1 MTCITSN
8 EKSNFYTYAY
18 LDSSNIPYYI
28 GKGQGKRAYLPH
40 KNVVVPDIQ
49 KILFLKTDLTE
60 AAALRHEEYMIEII
74 GRQFDGKG
82 QLTNVLPRGS
92 STSIEYERQDPDNW
106 ADSMLSSIFGSKTAA
121 CVLLFV
127 HRNEEA
133 HALRIAKTFNF
144 GLNQT
149 QRQLK
154 KFANESIL
162 LTRKVGSVRLY
173 GFNNRL
179 PTVQNLRKFLD
190 SYVKID

>member
-18 LDSSNIPYYI
+18 LDSSNSPYYI
-28 GKGQGKRAYLPH
+28 GKGQGNRAYLPH
-40 KNVVVPDIQ
+40 KNVTVPDVQ

-60 AAALRHEEYMIEII
+60 AAALKHEEYMIEVI
-74 GRQFDGKG
+74 GRQVDGKG

-92 STSIEYERQDPDNW
+92 STSIKYERQDPDDW
-106 ADSMLSSIFGSKTAA
+106 IDPILSSIFGSKTAA

>member
-1 MTCITSN
+1 
-8 EKSNFYTYAY
+8 
-18 LDSSNIPYYI
+18 
-28 GKGQGKRAYLPH
+28 
-40 KNVVVPDIQ
+40 
-49 KILFLKTDLTE
+49 
-60 AAALRHEEYMIEII
+60 MIEII
-74 GRQFDGKG
+74 GRQIDGKG

-92 STSIEYERQDPDNW
+92 STSIKYERQDPDDW
-106 ADSMLSSIFGSKTAA
+106 ADPVLSSIFGTKTAA

-173 GFNNRL
+173 SFNNRL

-190 SYVKID
+190 SCAKID